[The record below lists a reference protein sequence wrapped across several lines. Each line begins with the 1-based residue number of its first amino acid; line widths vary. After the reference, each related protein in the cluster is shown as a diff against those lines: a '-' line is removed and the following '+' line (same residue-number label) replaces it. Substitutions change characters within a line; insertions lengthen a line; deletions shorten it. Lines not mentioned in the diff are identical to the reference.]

1 MSKLI
6 FSMLTFTMF
15 LTERR

>member
-1 MSKLI
+1 MPKLI

-15 LTERR
+15 LIERR